1 SGPSS
6 IRGRGS
12 PSPRRWISGAFS
24 KSLARI
30 SVMSSAFTAI
40 GHHSRTAK
48 GCSRKISTAMT
59 RGSSRIYES
68 SELPAAHRSVWLAAL
83 VFYALAA
90 SGDFAYHLI
99 EDLRT
104 GNEAIEAS
112 EIAVAF
118 S

>member
-1 SGPSS
+1 
-6 IRGRGS
+6 
-12 PSPRRWISGAFS
+12 
-24 KSLARI
+24 
-30 SVMSSAFTAI
+30 
-40 GHHSRTAK
+40 
-48 GCSRKISTAMT
+48 MT
-59 RGSSRIYES
+59 RGSSRISES
-68 SELPAAHRSVWLAAL
+68 SDPPAAHRSAWLAAL

-118 S
+118 SAAVFWPVDLIAMALLAAR